1 MAQAF
6 LLGRLLVGAYYLM
19 GAYHHFAD
27 VHMLTRAAAG
37 HGVPA
42 PEAAVLVAGLLLAI
56 AGVTLLLGAFPRLGV
71 LALVLF
77 LLPVSLLMHPFW
89 ADANPAMRMADQINF
104 TKNMALLGSALMFL
118 AVPEPW
124 PYSVGPRLRLRRRI
138 RVTTA

>member
-6 LLGRLLVGAYYLM
+6 LLGRIIVGAYYLM

-27 VHMLTRAAAG
+27 VHMLARAAAG

-42 PEAAVLVAGLLLAI
+42 PQVAVLVSGILLAI
-56 AGVTLLLGAFPRLGV
+56 AGVTLLLGAFTRAGV

-77 LLPVSLLMHPFW
+77 LLPVTFFMHPFW
-89 ADANPAMRMADQINF
+89 ADANPSVRMSDMVNF

-118 AVPEPW
+118 AIPEPW
-124 PYSVGPRLRLRRRI
+124 PYGVGSKLRFRRRI
-138 RVTTA
+138 RLTA